1 MPDQQFH
8 ADDDDNF
15 EMSIAVL
22 GDAKTGCVAIVLGP
36 MDAADVA
43 PTIDHI
49 QQNQNDFKAR
59 LIEHVAST
67 VLKMDEV
74 RE

>member
-1 MPDQQFH
+1 MFH
-8 ADDDDNF
+8 EDSTDENF
-15 EMSIAVL
+15 EISIAVL
-22 GDAKTGCVAIVLGP
+22 GDSKTGTVAIVIGP

-49 QQNQNDFKAR
+49 QDNANDFKAR

-67 VLKMDEV
+67 VLKMDEEV
-74 RE
+74 SE